1 MKEYLE
7 NLKNEQGEA
16 VLSPEQIKGIL
27 AENGKIVKNEQ
38 DKITNSSKDEIQS
51 YKDQIASLND
61 QISKLP
67 SSDEVEKLNNQIK
80 EFQEKET
87 QRAEADKK
95 AREESIR
102 NERTN
107 AFFND
112 VKFSS
117 NAAKEGIISA
127 FNKMDFKYD
136 EESKK
141 FIGGNEW
148 LEDMKK
154 SDAGSFMSDVANP
167 KYTTSASAPTE
178 SGSLDS
184 IMKAMGLSTEDKK

>member
-16 VLSPEQIKGIL
+16 VLSTEQIKGIL
-27 AENGKIVKNEQ
+27 AENGKIVQNEK
-38 DKITNSSKDEIQS
+38 DKITNSTKDEIQS
-51 YKDQIASLND
+51 YKDQVASLND

-67 SSDEVEKLNNQIK
+67 SSAEVENLNNQIK

-87 QRAEADKK
+87 QRQEADKK
-95 AREESIR
+95 AKEESIR

-154 SDAGSFMSDVANP
+154 NDAGSFMSDIANP
-167 KYTTSASAPTE
+167 KYTTSTSALTE
-178 SGSLDS
+178 GNSLDS
-184 IMKAMGLSTEDKK
+184 IMKAMGLSTAKK

>member
-16 VLSPEQIKGIL
+16 KLTAEEIKGIL

-38 DKITNSSKDEIQS
+38 EKITNSSKEEIQS

-67 SSDEVEKLNNQIK
+67 SSEEVDKLNNQIK
-80 EFQEKET
+80 EFQDKET
-87 QRAEADKK
+87 QRIADEKK
-95 AREESIR
+95 ANDERIR

-117 NAAKEGIISA
+117 NAAKDGIISA

-141 FIGGNEW
+141 FIGGKEW

-154 SDAGSFMSDVANP
+154 NDAGSFMSDVANP
-167 KYTTSASAPTE
+167 KYTTKIATPSNEVVNQTA
-178 SGSLDS
+178 
-184 IMKAMGLSTEDKK
+184 KKVGINPRISRI

>member
-16 VLSPEQIKGIL
+16 VLSTEQIKGIL
-27 AENGKIVKNEQ
+27 AENGKIVQNEK
-38 DKITNSSKDEIQS
+38 DKITNSTKDEIQS
-51 YKDQIASLND
+51 YKDQVASLND

-67 SSDEVEKLNNQIK
+67 SSDEVEKLNTQIR

-87 QRAEADKK
+87 QRQEADRK
-95 AREESIR
+95 AKEESIR

-141 FIGGNEW
+141 FIGANEW

-154 SDAGSFMSDVANP
+154 NDAGSFMSDIANP
-167 KYTTSASAPTE
+167 KYTTNASAPTE
-178 SGSLDS
+178 GNSLDS
-184 IMKAMGLSTEDKK
+184 IMKAMGLSTEKKQ

>member
-16 VLSPEQIKGIL
+16 VLSTEQIKGIL
-27 AENGKIVKNEQ
+27 AENGKIVQNEK
-38 DKITNSSKDEIQS
+38 DKITNSTKDEIQS
-51 YKDQIASLND
+51 YKDQVASLND

-67 SSDEVEKLNNQIK
+67 SSAEVENLNNQIK

-87 QRAEADKK
+87 QRQEADKK
-95 AREESIR
+95 AKEESIR

-127 FNKMDFKYD
+127 FNKMGFKYD

-154 SDAGSFMSDVANP
+154 NDAGSFMSDIANP
-167 KYTTSASAPTE
+167 KYTTNASAPTE
-178 SGSLDS
+178 GNSLDS
-184 IMKAMGLSTEDKK
+184 IMKAMGLSTEKKQ